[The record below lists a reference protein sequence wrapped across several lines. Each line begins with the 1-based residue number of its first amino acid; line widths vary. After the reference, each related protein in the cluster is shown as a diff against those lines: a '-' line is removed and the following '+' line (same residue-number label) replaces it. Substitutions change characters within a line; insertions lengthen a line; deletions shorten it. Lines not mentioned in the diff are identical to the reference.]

1 MKKTAVFLSLLI
13 SSVIVDTLPLKARSI
28 GTEAFLVLRYL
39 DSRSQTT
46 AVESIPVSR
55 YSICRRMMTNFDLKS
70 SINYKMIV
78 TCINTNTGQ
87 VESLTW
93 SKGTPDRTN

>member
-13 SSVIVDTLPLKARSI
+13 SSVIADTLPLNARSI

-70 SINYKMIV
+70 SINHKMIV

-87 VESLTW
+87 VETLTW

>member
-1 MKKTAVFLSLLI
+1 MNKTAVILSFLI
-13 SSVIVDTLPLKARSI
+13 SSAFIDTIPLKARSI

-39 DSRSQTT
+39 DSRLQTT

-70 SINYKMIV
+70 SINHKMIV

>member
-1 MKKTAVFLSLLI
+1 MNKTAVFLSLLI
-13 SSVIVDTLPLKARSI
+13 SSAVIDTLPLKARSI
-28 GTEAFLVLRYL
+28 GNEAFLVLRYL

-46 AVESIPVSR
+46 AVESIPVPR

-70 SINYKMIV
+70 SINHKMIV
-78 TCINTNTGQ
+78 SCINTNTGQ

-93 SKGTPDRTN
+93 SKGTPD

>member
-1 MKKTAVFLSLLI
+1 MKKTAAFLSLLI
-13 SSVIVDTLPLKARSI
+13 SFAVIDMLPLKARSI
-28 GTEAFLVLRYL
+28 GSEAFLVLRYL
-39 DSRSQTT
+39 DSRLQTT
-46 AVESIPVSR
+46 AVESIPVTR
-55 YSICRRMMTNFDLKS
+55 YSMCRRMMTNFDLKS
-70 SINYKMIV
+70 SINHKMIV